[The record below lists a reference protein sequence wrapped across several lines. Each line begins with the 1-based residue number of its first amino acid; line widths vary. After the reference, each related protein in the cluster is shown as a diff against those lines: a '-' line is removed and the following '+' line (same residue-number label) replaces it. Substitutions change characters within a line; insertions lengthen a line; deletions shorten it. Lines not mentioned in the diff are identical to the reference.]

1 MQELEKCIR
10 EGEKKRAEE
19 IVGTMQGW
27 ELVGLEEALRALK
40 IAVLGKT

>member
-10 EGEKKRAEE
+10 EGEKKRADE

-27 ELVGLEEALRALK
+27 ELVELEEALQGLN
-40 IAVLGKT
+40 IAVPGTT